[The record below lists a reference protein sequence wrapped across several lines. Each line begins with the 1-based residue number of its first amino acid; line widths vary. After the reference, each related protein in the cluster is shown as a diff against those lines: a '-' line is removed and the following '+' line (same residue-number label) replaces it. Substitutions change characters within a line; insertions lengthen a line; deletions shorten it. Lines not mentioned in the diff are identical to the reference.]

1 VTKELGK
8 ARALTG
14 ILAAQSAEMRAK
26 GAALIQQADRLLCES
41 WNERMWSD
49 GEPIDPS
56 PTIDQAINGGFPC
69 WKSSVHGARR
79 RTTSIWQ
86 LLSTRRPPSCTILQ
100 AVCAAASAPR
110 TGGVRRRP
118 CSNLIG
124 SCFTPEW
131 RSRLRSQQESL
142 TLAYSNHERTPK
154 VQTATAYLETL
165 NPEQRRAVEHGP
177 AGGLASPP
185 LLVIAG
191 AGSGKTNTLAHRVA
205 HLIVQGADPRRI
217 LLMTF
222 SRRAASEMTKRVE
235 RIARKVLGDN
245 AGIMTD
251 ALTWAGTYH
260 GIGAR
265 LLREYAEQIGL
276 DPAFTIHDREDSADL
291 MNLVRHEKGF
301 SKTES
306 RFPTK
311 GACLSIYSR
320 CVNAEM
326 PIEQVIGTS
335 YPWCAGWAAEL
346 KELFA
351 AYVEAKQKQNV
362 LDYDDLL
369 LYWAQMVGDAGFADD
384 IGGRFD
390 HVLVDEYQDTN
401 RLQSSILLAL
411 KPGGRGL
418 TVVGDD
424 AQSIYSF
431 RAATVR
437 NILDFPNQFSP
448 PANIITLD
456 RNYRSTQTILA
467 AANGVISLSKER
479 FTKNLWTERT
489 SGAKPQLVTVR
500 DEADQARFIV
510 ERILENRESGTLLKE
525 QAVLFR
531 TSSHSGPLEIELTRR
546 NIPFVKFGGLKFLD
560 AAHIKDMLA
569 LLRFVENPRDR
580 VAGFRLLHLLP
591 GIGSATAQRVLDHMA
606 EAADPITAL
615 AGIPTPPRTGDDWK
629 GFVETLG
636 NLRYSEWPVDL
647 ERARLWYEP
656 HLDRIHED
664 AETRRADLLQL
675 EQIASGYPSRERFL
689 TELTLDP
696 PDATSDQA
704 GVPLL
709 DEDYL
714 ILSTIHS
721 AKGQEWKSVYL
732 LNVVD
737 GCMPSDLGA
746 GTSAEIEEER
756 RLLYVAMT
764 RAKDDLHLVV
774 PQRFFVHGQHAQGDR
789 HLYASRT
796 RFIPEK
802 LLGLFERTA
811 WPFVPAGTG
820 ARTAGPG
827 PRVDIGA
834 RMRGMWR

>member
-1 VTKELGK
+1 V
-8 ARALTG
+8 
-14 ILAAQSAEMRAK
+14 
-26 GAALIQQADRLLCES
+26 
-41 WNERMWSD
+41 
-49 GEPIDPS
+49 P
-56 PTIDQAINGGFPC
+56 
-69 WKSSVHGARR
+69 
-79 RTTSIWQ
+79 
-86 LLSTRRPPSCTILQ
+86 
-100 AVCAAASAPR
+100 AAA
-110 TGGVRRRP
+110 
-118 CSNLIG
+118 
-124 SCFTPEW
+124 
-131 RSRLRSQQESL
+131 
-142 TLAYSNHERTPK
+142 
-154 VQTATAYLETL
+154 YLDSL
-165 NPEQRRAVEHGP
+165 NPEQRRAVEHGATGP
-177 AGGLASPP
+177 GPFAP

-205 HLIVQGADPRRI
+205 HLIVGGADPRRI

-251 ALTWAGTYH
+251 ALAWAGTFH

-265 LLREYAEQIGL
+265 LLREHADQIGL
-276 DPAFTIHDREDSADL
+276 DSGFTIHDREDSADL
-291 MNLVRHEKGF
+291 MNLVRHERGF
-301 SKTES
+301 SKTEK

-311 GACLSIYSR
+311 GTCLAIYSR
-320 CVNAEM
+320 CVNAEIA
-326 PIEQVIGTS
+326 IEQVLGAS
-335 YPWCAGWAAEL
+335 FPWCAGWASEL

-351 AYVEAKQKQNV
+351 SYVEAKQRQNV

-369 LYWAQMVGDAGFADD
+369 LYWAQTMSDPALADD

-411 KPGGRGL
+411 KPGGHGL

-437 NILDFPNQFSP
+437 NILDFPAQFSP
-448 PANIITLD
+448 PADIITLD

-467 AANGVISLSKER
+467 AANGVIDLAKER
-479 FTKNLWTERT
+479 FTKNLWTERA
-489 SGAKPQLVTVR
+489 SGAKPRLVTVR
-500 DEADQARFIV
+500 DEADQARCIV
-510 ERILENRESGTLLKE
+510 EAVLENRESGTLLKQ

-580 VAGFRLLHLLP
+580 VAGFRLMHLIP
-591 GIGSATAQRVLDHMA
+591 GVGPTSAQRVLDHMA
-606 EAADPITAL
+606 EAPDPIA
-615 AGIPTPPRTGDDWK
+615 AFAQAPAPPRGGEDWK
-629 GFVETLG
+629 AFIGVVADISHS
-636 NLRYSEWPVDL
+636 NWPADL

-664 AETRRADLLQL
+664 AETRRADLIQL

-721 AKGQEWKSVYL
+721 AKGQEWKSVYV

-746 GTSAEIEEER
+746 GTSAELEEER

-764 RAKDDLHLVV
+764 RARDDLHLVV
-774 PQRFFVHGQHAQGDR
+774 PQRFFTHGQRAQGDR
-789 HLYASRT
+789 HVYASRT
-796 RFIPEK
+796 RFIPDR
-802 LLGLFERTA
+802 LLGLFEKTV
-811 WPFVPAGTG
+811 WPRAIAGAA
-820 ARTAGPG
+820 ARAASTG
-827 PRVDIGA
+827 PRIDVGA

>member
-1 VTKELGK
+1 
-8 ARALTG
+8 
-14 ILAAQSAEMRAK
+14 M
-26 GAALIQQADRLLCES
+26 
-41 WNERMWSD
+41 
-49 GEPIDPS
+49 P
-56 PTIDQAINGGFPC
+56 
-69 WKSSVHGARR
+69 
-79 RTTSIWQ
+79 
-86 LLSTRRPPSCTILQ
+86 
-100 AVCAAASAPR
+100 AAA
-110 TGGVRRRP
+110 
-118 CSNLIG
+118 
-124 SCFTPEW
+124 
-131 RSRLRSQQESL
+131 
-142 TLAYSNHERTPK
+142 
-154 VQTATAYLETL
+154 AYLESL
-165 NPEQRRAVEHGP
+165 NPEQRRAVEHG
-177 AGGLASPP
+177 ASGPGPFAP

-205 HLIVQGADPRRI
+205 HLMVHGADPRRI

-235 RIARKVLGDN
+235 RIARKVIGDN
-245 AGIMTD
+245 AGVMTD
-251 ALTWAGTYH
+251 ALAWAGTFH

-265 LLREYAEQIGL
+265 LLREYSDQIGL

-291 MNLVRHEKGF
+291 MNLIRHERGF
-301 SKTES
+301 SKTKE

-311 GACLSIYSR
+311 GTCLAIYSR
-320 CVNAEM
+320 CVNAETS
-326 PIEQVIGTS
+326 IEQVLGLS
-335 YPWCAGWAAEL
+335 FPWCSGWAAEL

-351 AYVEAKQKQNV
+351 AYVEAKQRQNV

-369 LYWAQMVGDAGFADD
+369 LYWAQTMSDSALASD

-411 KPGGRGL
+411 KPQGDGL

-437 NILDFPNQFSP
+437 NILDFPGKFSP
-448 PANIITLD
+448 PADIITLD

-467 AANGVISLSKER
+467 AANGVIDLAKER
-479 FTKNLWTERT
+479 FTKNLWTDRT
-489 SGAKPQLVTVR
+489 SGGKPRLVNVR
-500 DEADQARFIV
+500 DEADQARCIV
-510 ERILENRESGTLLKE
+510 EHILENRESGTLLKQ

-531 TSSHSGPLEIELTRR
+531 TSSHSGPLEVELTRR

-560 AAHIKDMLA
+560 AAHVKDMLA
-569 LLRFVENPRDR
+569 LLRFAENPRDR
-580 VAGFRLLHLLP
+580 VAGFRLMHLIP
-591 GIGSATAQRVLDHMA
+591 GVGPASAQRVLDHMA
-606 EAADPITAL
+606 GAADPVAAL
-615 AGIPTPPRTGDDWK
+615 AHAPAPARAGEDWRTFVDTVTYISRSNWPT
-629 GFVETLG
+629 
-636 NLRYSEWPVDL
+636 DL

-664 AETRRADLLQL
+664 AETRRADLIQL
-675 EQIASGYPSRERFL
+675 EQIAGGYPSRERFL

-721 AKGQEWKSVYL
+721 AKGQEWKSVFV

-764 RAKDDLHLVV
+764 RAKDDLHLLV
-774 PQRFFVHGQHAQGDR
+774 PQRFFTHGQHAQGDR
-789 HLYASRT
+789 HVYAART
-796 RFIPEK
+796 RFIPSS
-802 LLGLFERTA
+802 LLGLFETTTWPLVTA
-811 WPFVPAGTG
+811 NTA
-820 ARTAGPG
+820 ARAASQG
-827 PRVDIGA
+827 PRIDVGA
-834 RMRGMWR
+834 HMRRMWR